1 MIKTAHKQQTKEHT
15 PYPDFPEFIEDRHF
29 GEFGGRYVPELLMPA
44 LEELEQVFYQ
54 SQNSPAFKKTFAAY
68 LKDFGGRP
76 TPLTLL
82 QNLSENLGT
91 KIYVKNE
98 GMLMTGAHKFNN
110 ALGQALL
117 SKKMGKKKIV
127 AETGAGQH
135 GLAVATVCAKLNL
148 ECQVFMGSE
157 DIRRQYA
164 NVYHMRQLGANVVA
178 VDDGA
183 KTLKDAVNA
192 AMKYWIENLDST
204 HYILGSALGPFPF
217 PLIVREFQK
226 IIGQEIKDQ
235 LFEMEEGANAIPS
248 VIMACVGGGSNFLG
262 GIVPFLDEPTALI
275 GIEAGGNG
283 MKLGQHA
290 ARFLQQKVA
299 ICQGYKSYFLQNEDG
314 QIAQTHSISA
324 GLDYAGVAPEVA
336 YHYKSGR
343 VKFFQASDQEA
354 LSGFQLLAKNEGIL
368 LAMETAHAASF
379 LPTVA
384 TALQGRDMD
393 IVPAKA
399 FEAVKKGGEN
409 TAPRPIVLIG
419 SGRGDKDIFITAGNL
434 EKEAWK
440 KFLLSEA
447 SRL

>member
-1 MIKTAHKQQTKEHT
+1 MIKTAYTQQTKEHT
-15 PYPDFPEFIEDRHF
+15 PYPDFPKFIEDRHF

-235 LFEMEEGANAIPS
+235 LFEMEEG
-248 VIMACVGGGSNFLG
+248 
-262 GIVPFLDEPTALI
+262 
-275 GIEAGGNG
+275 
-283 MKLGQHA
+283 GQ
-290 ARFLQQKVA
+290 
-299 ICQGYKSYFLQNEDG
+299 C
-314 QIAQTHSISA
+314 HSISHH
-324 GLDYAGVAPEVA
+324 GM
-336 YHYKSGR
+336 R
-343 VKFFQASDQEA
+343 RWW
-354 LSGFQLLAKNEGIL
+354 FQLFRW
-368 LAMETAHAASF
+368 H
-379 LPTVA
+379 
-384 TALQGRDMD
+384 
-393 IVPAKA
+393 
-399 FEAVKKGGEN
+399 
-409 TAPRPIVLIG
+409 RPLFG
-419 SGRGDKDIFITAGNL
+419 
-434 EKEAWK
+434 
-440 KFLLSEA
+440 
-447 SRL
+447 